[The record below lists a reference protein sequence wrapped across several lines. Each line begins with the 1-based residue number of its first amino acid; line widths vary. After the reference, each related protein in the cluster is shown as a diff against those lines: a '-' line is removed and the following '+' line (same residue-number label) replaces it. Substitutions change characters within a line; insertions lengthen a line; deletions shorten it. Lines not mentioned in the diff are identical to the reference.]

1 MGAVDRLILT
11 GGPGERRIALL
22 EGDEIVD
29 LLIDR
34 FTPRAGDL
42 FLGRVLP
49 RPSGLA
55 AAFIEIGD
63 EQPGFLGQST
73 KAQEGDTILV
83 QVLTAARRHKGASV
97 SARPTLAGHW
107 LAYDPFRP
115 GVTLSRRVDGE
126 ARDRLKT
133 LLLPLLQEGE
143 GVVARSQAP
152 NASSEQLA
160 AELGDLRVRWAA
172 LQRQVATLKPPA
184 RIHAP
189 TTLERL
195 LQQHPGIES
204 VETDHAALLAEARAA
219 FPAARLAPGC
229 WEESG
234 AAEML
239 EQCLDRHVPLP
250 GGGALVID
258 ETEALTVIDI
268 DGGARKP
275 LEANRAALPEIARQM
290 RLRGLAGHILI
301 DIIPPCSKPEMAELL
316 QTLEKLLAEDPTT
329 TQVIGATRL
338 GLIELTRER
347 RRPSL
352 SELFL
357 ADPGPVRDSRAL
369 GLEALRAAIRA
380 VDHAPSLHPLL
391 TAAPAVIHWLQ
402 SRPDLLAETQTRLGR
417 PLALAAK
424 DGMAGFTLTESRT
437 SA

>member
-22 EGDEIVD
+22 NGDEVVD

-42 FLGRVLP
+42 FLGRVLA

-83 QVLTAARRHKGASV
+83 QILTAARRHKGASV

-126 ARDRLKT
+126 ARDT
-133 LLLPLLQEGE
+133 LRAALLPLLREGE

-152 NASSEQLA
+152 SASPAELA
-160 AELGDLRVRWAA
+160 AELTDLRQRWAA

-184 RIHAP
+184 RLHAP
-189 TTLERL
+189 TALERA
-195 LQQHPGIES
+195 LQQYPEIET
-204 VETDHAALLAEARAA
+204 VETDQSALLAEARAA
-219 FPAARLAPGC
+219 FPAARLVRGC
-229 WEESG
+229 WEDSG
-234 AAEML
+234 AAETL
-239 EQCLDRHVPLP
+239 EQSLERRVLLS

-275 LEANRAALPEIARQM
+275 IEANRAALPEIARQM
-290 RLRGLAGHILI
+290 RLRGLAGHLLI
-301 DIIPPCSKPEMAELL
+301 DIIPPCSKAEMTDLL
-316 QTLEKLLAEDPTT
+316 QTLEKLFAGDPTT

-357 ADPGPVRDSRAL
+357 ADPGPVRDAPAL
-369 GLEALRAAIRA
+369 GLEALAAAIRA
-380 VDHAPSLHPLL
+380 VEHDPALHPLL
-391 TAAPAVIHWLQ
+391 TASPPVIHWLQ

-437 SA
+437 